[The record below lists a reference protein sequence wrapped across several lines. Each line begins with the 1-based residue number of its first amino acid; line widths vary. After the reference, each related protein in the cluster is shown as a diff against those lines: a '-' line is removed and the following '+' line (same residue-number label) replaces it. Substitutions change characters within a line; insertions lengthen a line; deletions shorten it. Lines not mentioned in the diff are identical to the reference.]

1 MPKKRYPEELKDPAV
16 FKKRLEEYIER
27 RQNEVGKVKA
37 WQIDEDF
44 TWRWSNQVA
53 SEDLIRHYSDAI
65 GDTNPLWRNVNYARN
80 TRHGGIIAP
89 PYFITCIAPTAVG
102 DEPDDIP
109 HGGMN
114 AGCECEWFKI
124 VHAGDEFHGYDTWLG
139 YEEKKS
145 SQGGRRLWIGT
156 ERKTYLNQR
165 DEVVAIVN
173 GHEVIMDIQP
183 THPTDTGDMVKKVE
197 RASYTED
204 ELGKI
209 MSLYEDAEKNRR
221 GNKIRYWED
230 VVVGEDMGPVVQ
242 GPYDLMDV
250 APFMV
255 VQGYMSY
262 AFGIKWKRIWNH
274 SRYTLD
280 KNGLSQWEPHLRDP
294 EGGPTA
300 NQGAQ
305 SEAGVCHLL
314 TNWMGDDGFLKKMSC
329 QARRPLYMS
338 DTDYIRGKVVKK
350 YIQDGEHLVDID
362 ITCTTQ
368 RGVMHMPATATVRL
382 LSRGVEST

>member
-1 MPKKRYPEELKDPAV
+1 MPKKKYPAELADPNV
-16 FKKRLEEYIER
+16 FFQRLHEYIKR
-27 RQNEVGKVKA
+27 RQDEVGKVHH

-44 TWRWSNQVA
+44 TWRWSNRVA
-53 SEDLIRHYSDAI
+53 TEDLIRHYADAI
-65 GDTNPLWRNVNYARN
+65 GDNNPLWRNINYARN
-80 TRHGGIIAP
+80 SRYGGIIAP

-114 AGCECEWFKI
+114 AGCEIEWFKE
-124 VHAGDEFHGYDTWLG
+124 VRPGDEFHGFDTWIG
-139 YEEKKS
+139 YEEKPKTKDRNYS
-145 SQGGRRLWIGT
+145 LWIGT

-173 GHEVIMDIQP
+173 GHEVIMEIQP
-183 THPTDTGDMVKKVE
+183 KHATDTGGLVRKVE
-197 RASYTED
+197 RQKYSD
-204 ELGKI
+204 EEMEKL
-209 MSLYEDAEKNRR
+209 MSLYENAEKTRR
-221 GNKIRYWED
+221 GSQIRYWED
-230 VVVGEDMGPVVQ
+230 VVVGEEFGPVIQ

-280 KNGLSQWEPHLRDP
+280 ENNISMWEPHLRSPD
-294 EGGPTA
+294 GGPTA

-305 SEAGVCHLL
+305 SEAGVCHLI
-314 TNWMGDDGFLKKMSC
+314 TNWMGDDGFLRKMSC
-329 QARRPLYMS
+329 QARRTLQMS
-338 DTDYIRGKVVKK
+338 QVSYIRGKVVKK
-350 YIQDGEHLVDID
+350 YIDNGEHLVDLEIN
-362 ITCTTQ
+362 CTTGQ
-368 RGVMHMPATATVRL
+368 GVMHMPATATVRF
-382 LSRGVEST
+382 LSHEI